1 MTCGF
6 NSKSFSSAQS
16 RERFFFS
23 VWDVKYIHAERPLI
37 HSQPKRGN
45 MTHKPRHTPQEVQI
59 FAVRSA
65 WVALQASASKRAF
78 IRDAGTD
85 SQQVLS
91 SGFYNPT
98 QVCAAARV
106 IRTPSNRWLTFSAII
121 LIPMLQ
127 VRLSK
132 AFIVSFFPLR
142 TLHKDRCWPSLGH
155 VKSDCLFIW
164 INYNPNP
171 NSRNI
176 GLNAWSERAVANT
189 LLPRKLEDT

>member
-1 MTCGF
+1 MFDSHPIWFVFQLHCDLRLQLKVILFRT
-6 NSKSFSSAQS
+6 KSW
-16 RERFFFS
+16 EVFFS

-155 VKSDCLFIW
+155 VKSDCQ
-164 INYNPNP
+164 
-171 NSRNI
+171 NSELAQNSFHM
-176 GLNAWSERAVANT
+176 N
-189 LLPRKLEDT
+189 KLQP